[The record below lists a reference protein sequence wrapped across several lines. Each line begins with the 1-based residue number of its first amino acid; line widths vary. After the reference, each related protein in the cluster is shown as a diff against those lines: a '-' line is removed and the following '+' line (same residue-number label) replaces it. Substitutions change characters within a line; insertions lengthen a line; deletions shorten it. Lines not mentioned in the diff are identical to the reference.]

1 MQLQTNDTIF
11 HNWKV
16 NRVIGSGSF
25 GTVYEIEREEFG
37 HVYKAAAKVITIP
50 DDSNDHFLLATE
62 GMTEEN
68 TIFYYR
74 SLVED
79 IIRECDVMEQMKGD
93 SHIVSFEDHYVEEL
107 ENGRRFIIY
116 IRMELL
122 KPLVSYITDKDSF
135 LEREQIVR
143 IGVDICKG
151 LEVCQQKNVVHRDI
165 KLENI
170 FVSSTGKYK
179 LGDFGISKVVEKS
192 ELAVSQKGTKL
203 YMAPEMFR
211 GEKYDARVDIYSLGL
226 VLYRLLNNNR
236 APFMPAYP
244 EKIHIQD
251 KEKALQKRLSGE
263 EFPNPCNAD
272 DALSAVVK
280 KACHFIP
287 KERYQTPKEMRMA
300 LEGLLS
306 DSDDAYSLVNEPT
319 DGQEHTSKTLYLQDV
334 MGRLSVKQKK
344 KKGNACVKKD
354 HRWKFRIGISLLICI
369 MLIVCG
375 LGYWNRIM
383 QNTNAIC
390 NIYQGSVVLD
400 NLNDSVSQMVEE
412 TLIMAEQT
420 FHGIWM
426 QVPQVVGKEE
436 SEALQMLL
444 AAGYHEEDVE
454 LSYEY
459 NNEVVRGA
467 VSYQNIEGGKQVRR
481 GTGISIVVSK
491 GAKVTFSAGKQ
502 AQSKKNRN
510 DEAKDS
516 SVQWKT
522 LE

>member
-1 MQLQTNDTIF
+1 MQLQANDTIF

-16 NRVIGSGSF
+16 NRVLGSGSF

-37 HVYKAAAKVITIP
+37 HLYKAAAKVITIP

-68 TIFYYR
+68 TIYYYR

-122 KPLVSYITDKDSF
+122 NPLVSYITDKESF
-135 LEREQIVR
+135 LEREQIIQ

-170 FVSSTGKYK
+170 FVSNTGKYK
-179 LGDFGISKVVEKS
+179 LGDFGISKVVEES

-211 GEKYDARVDIYSLGL
+211 GDKYDARVDIYSLGL

-251 KEKALQKRLSGE
+251 KEIALQKRLAGE

-272 DALSAVVK
+272 EALACVVK
-280 KACHFIP
+280 KACCFIP

-306 DSDDAYSLVNEPT
+306 DSSETYSVVKDTGNT
-319 DGQEHTSKTLYLQDV
+319 EHTSPTLYVQNV
-334 MGRLSVKQKK
+334 MGRQQIKYKK
-344 KKGNACVKKD
+344 KNWNNGVKAER
-354 HRWKFRIGISLLICI
+354 RWFRVVGIVMIICI
-369 MLIVCG
+369 MLIACVV
-375 LGYWNRIM
+375 GYQNRIT
-383 QNTNAIC
+383 QNTYAVC
-390 NIYQGSVVLD
+390 NMYQGSVLPELW
-400 NLNDSVSQMVEE
+400 NASVSRMVEE
-412 TLIMAEQT
+412 KHMMVERL
-420 FHGIWM
+420 FRSKWM
-426 QVPQVVGKEE
+426 QVPYIIDMEK
-436 SEALQMLL
+436 SEAIRLL
-444 AAGYHEEDVE
+444 LEVGYQEEDIE

-459 NNEVVRGA
+459 NNEVTKGIVIYQSIEAGVYVRKA
-467 VSYQNIEGGKQVRR
+467 TR
-481 GTGISIVVSK
+481 ISLVVSK
-491 GAKVTFSAGKQ
+491 GEKVTVSTSKQ
-502 AQSKKNRN
+502 TKKDKDQSDGSKK
-510 DEAKDS
+510 S

-522 LE
+522 LD

>member
-107 ENGRRFIIY
+107 ENGHRFIIY

-179 LGDFGISKVVEKS
+179 LGDFGISKVVEES

-287 KERYQTPKEMRMA
+287 KERYQTPEEMRQA
-300 LEGLLS
+300 LEGMLKGS
-306 DSDDAYSLVNEPT
+306 DSVYMVER
-319 DGQEHTSKTLYLQDV
+319 HTEANSKTLLVQDAIGRYSLKNTSANTMHSRSNLKTMIGLCGGTFLIFILFTMGIKNYQNELSKNTMAGCVFQDGILPVVQFDEEVSNMTEKGMEAAELELQQNWLVVPNILRIEESKAIKMLLDAGYVEKQILVTYEYSDDV
-334 MGRLSVKQKK
+334 IVGLVTYQSVNPSSQM
-344 KKGNACVKKD
+344 KKGTE
-354 HRWKFRIGISLLICI
+354 ISLI
-369 MLIVCG
+369 
-375 LGYWNRIM
+375 
-383 QNTNAIC
+383 
-390 NIYQGSVVLD
+390 
-400 NLNDSVSQMVEE
+400 
-412 TLIMAEQT
+412 
-420 FHGIWM
+420 
-426 QVPQVVGKEE
+426 
-436 SEALQMLL
+436 
-444 AAGYHEEDVE
+444 
-454 LSYEY
+454 
-459 NNEVVRGA
+459 
-467 VSYQNIEGGKQVRR
+467 
-481 GTGISIVVSK
+481 VSK
-491 GAKVTFSAGKQ
+491 GKKPVITTNKQ
-502 AQSKKNRN
+502 SNKKSENSGTN
-510 DEAKDS
+510 VK
-516 SVQWKT
+516 WKT